1 MGDSE
6 LYDIMLRTRI
16 NGQQGAIWRWNVPK
30 ETKVRD
36 LLPEDFDSDNHPF
49 RLNVS
54 PPLVDIDD
62 TLEELGNRMISP
74 VVEIAGMNKLLSLFP
89 VPAVVPPE
97 TDSNGD
103 TSSVSEDSQDPDYL
117 YTGGGGR
124 KGKSKRRKSARRVY
138 VLTGWSSRNDLC
150 SRL

>member
-1 MGDSE
+1 MGDEE

-62 TLEELGNRMISP
+62 TLEELGNIRVSP
-74 VVEIAGMNKLLSLFP
+74 VVEDAGMNKLLSLFP

-97 TDSNGD
+97 TDSNSD
-103 TSSVSEDSQDPDYL
+103 TSSESGGSLDSL
-117 YTGGGGR
+117 YRAGGGR
-124 KGKSKRRKSARRVY
+124 KGKSKRRKSKKRKSKKRKSKTKRR
-138 VLTGWSSRNDLC
+138 
-150 SRL
+150 